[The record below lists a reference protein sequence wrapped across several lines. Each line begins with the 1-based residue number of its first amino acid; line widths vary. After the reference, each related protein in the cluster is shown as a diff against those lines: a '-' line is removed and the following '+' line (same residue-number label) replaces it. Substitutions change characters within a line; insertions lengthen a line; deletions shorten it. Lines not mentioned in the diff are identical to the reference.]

1 MFTHSQEKL
10 HLSQKLI
17 AFLPDVPR
25 LSRGEAQIQIF
36 VYLLTDTSYVT
47 PGNGGNIHYY
57 IHMLYAYRYIAD
69 KNWNIVK
76 IHENYRNNIL
86 ES

>member
-10 HLSQKLI
+10 HLPQKLI

-36 VYLLTDTSYVT
+36 VYLFTDTSYVT
-47 PGNGGNIHYY
+47 PGNGGNVHNY
-57 IHMLYAYRYIAD
+57 IHMLYAYRYITD
-69 KNWNIVK
+69 KNLYIVK
-76 IHENYRNNIL
+76 IDENYRNNIL